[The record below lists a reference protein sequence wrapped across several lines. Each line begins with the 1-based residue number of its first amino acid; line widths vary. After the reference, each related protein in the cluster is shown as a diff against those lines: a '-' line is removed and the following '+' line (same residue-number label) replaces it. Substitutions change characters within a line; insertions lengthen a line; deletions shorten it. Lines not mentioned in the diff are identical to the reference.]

1 MKLAYIYIQSHKGLE
16 NIEIPINGS
25 HKCSYASGKLTLE
38 FCPSELDY
46 YQGLHCSAII
56 GKNGV
61 GKSTILDFLEVA
73 YRGTDSS
80 GIIVWFDTKTEKYYV
95 CPINLYV
102 TEVSVISLQDFV
114 VEKNISLIIKRHKI
128 KLIKANNLT
137 GVESNDF
144 ASQRRSNTFIH
155 DMSLSQYVNGSR
167 KVVAQRT
174 NRLIKYFNNSPSF
187 NTLDQ
192 PKIKFTFKFGSS
204 STAYL
209 KSLLNDKD
217 FVEQHIN
224 SDLNLKKLQHSY
236 LHYDQLNRIDLSIH
250 ESIDSQLFRTN
261 LLSICN
267 YLSNLSI
274 IRKKDRDQ
282 FFIKLLICMINANFD
297 ENSITNILSV
307 IRMDSESSI
316 FKEISDT
323 DGMLVFLKYQH
334 IIKILRDIAD
344 LIYIAIRS
352 GASYTVDELS
362 TFDADLIIKLT
373 SAISAL
379 PSSMLS
385 NFKYGWN
392 GFSTGEFAK
401 LNIFSELYAYIHD
414 QKTDKIKSHLIV
426 MDEVDLY
433 LHPDW
438 QRTFFSELIEFVK
451 VEFPKDSVQII
462 LSTHSPIIISD
473 FLPEDIVSLE
483 RCEGETKLI
492 ESFGFASNI
501 TDLYIHGMHLSST
514 FGEHSKKA
522 INQLLTH
529 ARTGDLTE
537 EDLLLI
543 EKIKSENI
551 KNMLLSNHDKN

>member
-1 MKLAYIYIQSHKGLE
+1 M
-16 NIEIPINGS
+16 
-25 HKCSYASGKLTLE
+25 TLH
-38 FCPSELDY
+38 PKKDLM
-46 YQGLHCSAII
+46 HA
-56 GKNGV
+56 
-61 GKSTILDFLEVA
+61 
-73 YRGTDSS
+73 
-80 GIIVWFDTKTEKYYV
+80 
-95 CPINLYV
+95 
-102 TEVSVISLQDFV
+102 
-114 VEKNISLIIKRHKI
+114 
-128 KLIKANNLT
+128 
-137 GVESNDF
+137 
-144 ASQRRSNTFIH
+144 FIH

-187 NTLDQ
+187 NSLDQ

-224 SDLNLKKLQHSY
+224 SDLNLKKLQHRY
-236 LHYDQLNRIDLSIH
+236 QHYDQLNSVDLSVY
-250 ESIDSQLFRTN
+250 ESIDSQLVRAN
-261 LLSICN
+261 LLSICS
-267 YLSNLSI
+267 YLSKLPTLGNI
-274 IRKKDRDQ
+274 NRDLL
-282 FFIKLLICMINANFD
+282 FIELLICFCEDGLTSKNV
-297 ENSITNILSV
+297 SNILTKSKYPYV
-307 IRMDSESSI
+307 SLPTDSYEASSDFILCVYHQIIDIINKISNIIYMHIR
-316 FKEISDT
+316 
-323 DGMLVFLKYQH
+323 
-334 IIKILRDIAD
+334 
-344 LIYIAIRS
+344 RS
-352 GASYTVDELS
+352 ASYTVDELS
-362 TFDADLIIKLT
+362 TFDANLIIKLT
-373 SAISAL
+373 STISAL

-529 ARTGDLTE
+529 ASTGDLTE

>member
-16 NIEIPINGS
+16 NIAIPINGS

-209 KSLLNDKD
+209 KSLLNDQD

-236 LHYDQLNRIDLSIH
+236 LHYDQLNSVDLSVY
-250 ESIDSQLFRTN
+250 ESIDSQLVRAN
-261 LLSICN
+261 LLSICS
-267 YLSNLSI
+267 YLSKLPTLGNI
-274 IRKKDRDQ
+274 NRDLL
-282 FFIKLLICMINANFD
+282 FIELLICFYEDGLTSKNV
-297 ENSITNILSV
+297 SNILTKSKYPYVSLPNDAYEKSSDFILCAYHQV
-307 IRMDSESSI
+307 IDI
-316 FKEISDT
+316 INKISNIIY
-323 DGMLVFLKYQH
+323 MH
-334 IIKILRDIAD
+334 IR
-344 LIYIAIRS
+344 RS
-352 GASYTVDELS
+352 ASYTVDELS
-362 TFDADLIIKLT
+362 TFDANLIIKLT
-373 SAISAL
+373 STISSL

-438 QRTFFSELIEFVK
+438 QRTFFSELLEFVK
-451 VEFPKDSVQII
+451 VEFPEDSVQVI

-514 FGEHSKKA
+514 FGKHSKKA